1 LASIGI
7 DFDDGDGKKLFMRSF
22 CSRFDADDGGGGRG
36 RGGGGGGCSGC
47 CCVCGSTV
55 SALEA
60 VTTC

>member
-36 RGGGGGGCSGC
+36 RGGGCSGC